1 MSRFFIAA
9 AILSQFAL
17 CEIASAA
24 TLPAEPTPAPAP
36 QTEEQATP
44 DRETALNSLF
54 DKLAHAKSA
63 EEARALESAIGSV
76 WMESDS
82 PSVDLLMSRGADALQ
97 SGEFDRALFYF
108 NEVTTLAPDYV
119 EGWDKRAAVFLLKN
133 DYASA
138 LKDIERL
145 LKIEPRHFGAM
156 GALAIILEDLG
167 DKKGALDLYRRAL
180 KIDPWLQGAKDA
192 EKALAVDVE
201 GRGI

>member
-1 MSRFFIAA
+1 MSRLFITAA
-9 AILSQFAL
+9 LLAQYAL
-17 CEIASAA
+17 CGAA
-24 TLPAEPTPAPAP
+24 WAAGLPLDPAPP
-36 QTEEQATP
+36 QTEEPAAP
-44 DRETALNSLF
+44 DREAALNSLF

-63 EEARALESAIGSV
+63 AEARMVESAIFSI

-82 PSVDLLMSRGADALQ
+82 PSVNLLMGRGIDALQ

-108 NEVTTLAPDYV
+108 TEVTSLAPDFV
-119 EGWDKRAAVFLLKN
+119 EGWDKRAAVYILKD

-167 DKKGALDLYRRAL
+167 DKKGALDLYRRTL
-180 KIDPWLQGAKDA
+180 KIDPWLEGAADA
-192 EKALAVDVE
+192 EKALTLDVE

>member
-1 MSRFFIAA
+1 MSRFFITAVLAA
-9 AILSQFAL
+9 QFAL
-17 CEIASAA
+17 GGGAWAAS
-24 TLPAEPTPAPAP
+24 LPG
-36 QTEEQATP
+36 EQAVPPQAEGSEAP
-44 DRETALNSLF
+44 DREAVLNTLF

-63 EEARALESAIGSV
+63 PEARGIESAIFSV

-82 PSVDLLMSRGADALQ
+82 PSVDLLMGRGVDALQ

-108 NEVTTLAPDYV
+108 NEVTSLAPDYV
-119 EGWDKRAAVFLLKN
+119 EGWDKRASVYILKD

-180 KIDPWLQGAKDA
+180 KIDPWLDGAAEA

>member
-1 MSRFFIAA
+1 MSRLFITAA
-9 AILSQFAL
+9 LASQLAL
-17 CEIASAA
+17 CGSAWAAS
-24 TLPAEPTPAPAP
+24 LPGEQSPPPQAERPEA
-36 QTEEQATP
+36 P
-44 DRETALNSLF
+44 DREAVLNTLF

-63 EEARALESAIGSV
+63 PEARGIESAIFAL

-82 PSVDLLMSRGADALQ
+82 PSVDLLMGRGVDALQ

-108 NEVTTLAPDYV
+108 NEVISLAPDYV
-119 EGWDKRAAVFLLKN
+119 EGWDKRAAVYILKD

-180 KIDPWLQGAKDA
+180 KIDPWLDGAADA

>member
-1 MSRFFIAA
+1 MSRFFIIAVLAA
-9 AILSQFAL
+9 QFAL
-17 CEIASAA
+17 GGGAWAAS
-24 TLPAEPTPAPAP
+24 LPG
-36 QTEEQATP
+36 EQAVPPQAEGSEAP
-44 DRETALNSLF
+44 DREAVLNTLF

-63 EEARALESAIGSV
+63 PEARGIESAIFSV

-82 PSVDLLMSRGADALQ
+82 PSVDLLMGRGVDALQ

-108 NEVTTLAPDYV
+108 NEVTSLAPDYV
-119 EGWDKRAAVFLLKN
+119 EGWDKRASVYILKD

-180 KIDPWLQGAKDA
+180 KVDPWLDGAVDA